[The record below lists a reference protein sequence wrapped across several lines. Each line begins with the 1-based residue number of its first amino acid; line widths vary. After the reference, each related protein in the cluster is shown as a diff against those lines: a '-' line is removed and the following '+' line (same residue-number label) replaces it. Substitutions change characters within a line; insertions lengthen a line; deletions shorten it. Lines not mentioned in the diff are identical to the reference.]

1 MIRRELIK
9 RNLINLSL
17 PFEDTVKNSPN
28 FINVT
33 AKTNLLKA
41 GKNIFTF
48 KPNYNYLSERFPI
61 VFEVLDV
68 AGKPLFYEST
78 QLLDNDGSNIISIHV
93 YDNTPSGNASIIFVA
108 TTKYDLG
115 LTELSQQQIVENNFR
130 YVHQIE
136 INQFERNDTK
146 IIISTDPT
154 FTAKEISA
162 YVLEEK
168 FDDKKVERKYGTGSF
183 LSTPS
188 SISFF
193 DNPPQFTQDMIGGKI
208 YFTKISENY
217 SPTSSFDIQENP
229 YSSYILDVNSPS
241 HITLESPL
249 IVSASS
255 GVYSNVS
262 TTISQIERQEYY
274 IEYNKLSDNRVYTQ
288 NLKPYAKVEIDNLNT
303 FSGKISKVKV
313 YSKSSAKPDSEYS
326 LVYDDDVYPKNI
338 LVDKSGSLI
347 EYPIGIFN
355 NNIVINNA
363 GSNTTSSYFA
373 LDYWNVNGING
384 APSAQKNTS
393 SLYLPDGVY
402 LTPSAFMSS
411 SQELFFEQTSSVA
424 SKFYPNTEYELSFNY
439 HLAESVND
447 NREQKIEV
455 YMSGSAFVSDT
466 IYGKF
471 IVTVPPANIGRSLV
485 KNYRVPILP
494 NFEGNGVLKFL
505 MRDNASISNVKIQ
518 EDVDTGF
525 SPNRLTL
532 YVPIKNDHKN
542 EYLDFKFEFFDH
554 TYNVADKTF
563 YVKSI
568 FFNGSNSYIVGDD
581 NIITGST
588 FVSSF
593 TSSGIELYSKMKPS
607 ASMLTSGS
615 SISSYGYQ
623 GVEYVNL
630 YPTTNSN
637 FGWSLTTG
645 NPFVSSSYSDTTVQM
660 INKSGSK
667 FDFRTNPDSFDL
679 SIVGNNSNVLIGV
692 SGSANDSYLKWDS
705 NNLQIQSNSITG
717 SISGSI
723 NGYSG
728 SLNSLNGF
736 DEKLNS
742 VTSSLN
748 NLTGSFNRLS
758 SSFNRITGSSDVAI
772 YVSGSN
778 TVGGSQYIDFLRV
791 SNSTTPV
798 ANPNKTF
805 RLDNEGTL
813 QIIDSTYLN
822 NVWSLTDTGIV
833 KIPSAAGKT
842 IGFKA
847 TGSAISFNSD
857 GGQIFD
863 DGNFHIHSLNP
874 GANLWLNASGSGKLV
889 INAQTGATGGVLIG
903 TETQSGYVTINGSV
917 NASYTYAYLTPA
929 VAAPYT
935 GTSFG
940 TNPYSLTANSRIQAS
955 EFNATSDER
964 LKNILGNIKLA
975 DAIKFIKGVNAIQFT
990 WKDELD
996 RGVKTGY
1003 SAQQLIKTG
1012 FEHLVGAVPKPGL
1025 EETVDSDGF
1034 ISPKDTQLV
1043 VNNDQITPYHTL
1055 LIQNLLERIEIL
1067 EKRLLD
1073 SNN

>member
-411 SQELFFEQTSSVA
+411 SQELFFEQTSSVT

-439 HLAESVND
+439 HLEEPVND

-568 FFNGSNSYIVGDD
+568 FFNGSNSYIVGDN

-593 TSSGIELYSKMKPS
+593 TSSGIELYSKMKPY

-623 GVEYVNL
+623 GVEYANL

-692 SGSANDSYLKWDS
+692 SGSGNDSYLKWDS
-705 NNLQIQSNSITG
+705 NDLQIKSNSITG
-717 SISGSI
+717 SVFGSSSYSNTASYVPSLKSGVIQSGDWIVNMAFTYVNTVNFSYGFPNTSYAISLTAASDIRNFSI
-723 NGYSG
+723 TN
-728 SLNSLNGF
+728 
-736 DEKLNS
+736 KR
-742 VTSSLN
+742 
-748 NLTGSFNRLS
+748 TGSFDISTNS
-758 SSFNRITGSSDVAI
+758 SSPMTDDVYWI
-772 YVSGSN
+772 
-778 TVGGSQYIDFLRV
+778 
-791 SNSTTPV
+791 
-798 ANPNKTF
+798 
-805 RLDNEGTL
+805 
-813 QIIDSTYLN
+813 
-822 NVWSLTDTGIV
+822 
-833 KIPSAAGKT
+833 
-842 IGFKA
+842 
-847 TGSAISFNSD
+847 
-857 GGQIFD
+857 
-863 DGNFHIHSLNP
+863 
-874 GANLWLNASGSGKLV
+874 
-889 INAQTGATGGVLIG
+889 
-903 TETQSGYVTINGSV
+903 
-917 NASYTYAYLTPA
+917 
-929 VAAPYT
+929 
-935 GTSFG
+935 
-940 TNPYSLTANSRIQAS
+940 
-955 EFNATSDER
+955 
-964 LKNILGNIKLA
+964 
-975 DAIKFIKGVNAIQFT
+975 
-990 WKDELD
+990 
-996 RGVKTGY
+996 
-1003 SAQQLIKTG
+1003 
-1012 FEHLVGAVPKPGL
+1012 AVPYN
-1025 EETVDSDGF
+1025 S
-1034 ISPKDTQLV
+1034 
-1043 VNNDQITPYHTL
+1043 
-1055 LIQNLLERIEIL
+1055 
-1067 EKRLLD
+1067 
-1073 SNN
+1073 